1 MAEAWFSPIMIA
13 IHSLN
18 NSTFFAGLMMMF
30 MNIGSKYITIEL
42 SKTQEQYLR
51 NSIARQ
57 VLIFAIA
64 WFGTRDI
71 ITSLILTT
79 VFVVLADYLFNENS
93 EYCILP
99 EQWKTLYSFV
109 DTNGDGTVSEQEIN
123 QAIHV
128 LEKAKL
134 EYRKKGQESMI
145 QQLENYQN
153 IRMD

>member
-1 MAEAWFSPIMIA
+1 MAESWISPIMVA
-13 IHSLN
+13 IYSLN

-51 NSIARQ
+51 NSVARQ
-57 VLIFAIA
+57 LLIFAIA

-71 ITSLILTT
+71 ITSVILTAC
-79 VFVVLADYLFNENS
+79 FIVLTDYLFNENS
-93 EYCILP
+93 EFCILP
-99 EQWKTLYSFV
+99 DKWKTLYSIV
-109 DTNGDGTVSEQEIN
+109 DKDGDGIVSEDEIN
-123 QAIHV
+123 KAIHI

-145 QQLENYQN
+145 QYLQN
-153 IRMD
+153 HQDFMN

>member
-1 MAEAWFSPIMIA
+1 MTEAWFSPIMSA
-13 IHSLN
+13 IYSLN

-30 MNIGSKYITIEL
+30 MNIGSKYISIEL

-51 NSIARQ
+51 NSVARQ

-71 ITSLILTT
+71 ITSVILTACFI
-79 VFVVLADYLFNENS
+79 VMADYLFNENS

-99 EQWKTLYSFV
+99 EQWKMLYSIV
-109 DTNGDGTVSEQEIN
+109 DENGDGVVTEEEIN
-123 QAIHV
+123 KAIHV

-134 EYRKKGQESMI
+134 EYRKKGQESMVDYLQKHQDI
-145 QQLENYQN
+145 MN
-153 IRMD
+153 